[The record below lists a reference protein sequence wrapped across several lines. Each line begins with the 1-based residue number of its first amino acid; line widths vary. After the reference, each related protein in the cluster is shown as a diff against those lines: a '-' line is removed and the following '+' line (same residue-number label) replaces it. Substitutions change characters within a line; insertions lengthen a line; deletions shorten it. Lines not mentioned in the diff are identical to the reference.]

1 MTVRGLRVAL
11 VFLALGFVAIALL
24 LPVGVLVLRS
34 LQVYEVVLPDG
45 RVERAAGE
53 VTLTTPRE
61 GDGILRYDV
70 QAGPAAVRISRVA
83 RVADGATVRRVWSL
97 QHYRVLLGDERTLG
111 LVRNSA
117 ILALGAVVF
126 ALLLGLPLAWW
137 LYRTDLPGRSLLRA
151 LVLGPMVLPPL
162 FLAMGGARPLGGWLH
177 DVLGLSGPAL
187 QLGTAMLVFGSG
199 LFPLVTLLV
208 GRALA
213 EVPAGPTEAALL
225 IGGRRAA
232 FRRVVLPA
240 VLPAVFGAATL
251 VFVLAVSDF
260 AVPDTLS
267 YSVPHVTTPAYVF
280 PTEILLQFEK
290 NHNTARAVA
299 TGAPLVLITLV
310 LLVISLGALRASPVV
325 AGGEGVRGRPP
336 RPLRIPGRMA
346 GWVGVLLVLSLTFV
360 LPIAGVLGWG
370 LGGGSTSQGG
380 TGNQPTVFQGQ
391 GMADRGRLFDFQGA
405 IDRTPG
411 VDGDIVRWLKSAIG
425 AALLATLAALVLVRW
440 ALASGPL
447 VRALV
452 LFLVVVPLAVPGL
465 VFTVGTR
472 LFWLDVNWAWADRS
486 ALPSMCVLAAR
497 FLPFA
502 ALAVWLALRQVREGH
517 EEAAALLGAE
527 AGTRAW
533 RIWGPLALPGILLG
547 ALTTLL
553 FALRETDAV
562 VLVDPRILPMRIYS
576 KIHFSRLADE
586 ANLALIWLG
595 VLLVP
600 VLLAAGL
607 VAWRRRRAR

>member
-1 MTVRGLRVAL
+1 MERGIRTVAVS
-11 VFLALGFVAIALL
+11 LALAFLAIALV
-24 LPVGVLVLRS
+24 LPVGVLVVRS
-34 LQVYEVVLPDG
+34 FQVQEVTLPDG

-70 QAGPAAVRISRVA
+70 QAGPTAPRISRVA
-83 RVADGATVRRVWSL
+83 RVADGATARKVWSL
-97 QHYRVLLGDERTLG
+97 QHYRVLLGDRRTLG
-111 LVRNSA
+111 LVKNSA

-137 LYRTDLPGRSLLRA
+137 LYRTNLPGRHVLRA
-151 LVLGPMVLPPL
+151 LTLGPMVLPPL
-162 FLAMGGARPLGGWLH
+162 FLAMGGARPMGGLLY
-177 DVLGLSGPAL
+177 DVFGLSGAPL
-187 QLGTAMLVFGSG
+187 QLGTAMLVFGFG
-199 LFPLVTLLV
+199 LFPLVTILV

-213 EVPAGPTEAALL
+213 EVPAGPTEAAYLF
-225 IGGRRAA
+225 GGRRAA
-232 FRRVVLPA
+232 FSRVVLPA

-310 LLVISLGALRASPVV
+310 LLAISLGALRSSPVV
-325 AGGEGVRGRPP
+325 GGGEGRHGRPP
-336 RPLRIPGRMA
+336 VRLSSRGRWA
-346 GWVGVLLVLSLTFV
+346 GWSTVLVVLTLTFV
-360 LPIAGVLGWG
+360 LPIAGVLGWAFG
-370 LGGGSTSQGG
+370 SGSTSKSG
-380 TGNQPTVFQGQ
+380 TGSQPTLFADG
-391 GMADRGRLFDFQGA
+391 GSSDRGTLFDFSGA
-405 IDRTPG
+405 IARTPG
-411 VDGDIVRWLKSAIG
+411 VEGDIVRWIKSGLG
-425 AALLATLAALVLVRW
+425 AAILATLAALVLVRW
-440 ALASGPL
+440 ALRSGPV
-447 VRALV
+447 VRAFV
-452 LFLVVVPLAVPGL
+452 LFLVTVPLAVPGL

-472 LFWLDVNWAWADRS
+472 LFWLDVDWSWADRS

-502 ALAVWLALRQVREGH
+502 ALAVWLALRQVRPGH
-517 EEAAALLGAE
+517 EDAAALLGAE
-527 AGTRAW
+527 AGTRAR
-533 RIWGPLALPGILLG
+533 RIWLPLALPGILLG

-600 VLLAAGL
+600 AVLAAL
-607 VAWRRRRAR
+607 VVAWRHRRRV